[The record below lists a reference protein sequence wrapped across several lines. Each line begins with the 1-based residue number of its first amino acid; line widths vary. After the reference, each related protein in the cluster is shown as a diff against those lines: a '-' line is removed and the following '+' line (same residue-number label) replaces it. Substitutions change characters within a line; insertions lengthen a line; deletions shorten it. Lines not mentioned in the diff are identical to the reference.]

1 MIKFSLRCAQGH
13 DFESWFQSG
22 DAYDALRA
30 RGLVTCAVCN
40 STSVEKN
47 LMAPSIAKAADKNGP
62 KSTAADQMAE
72 KIQRLRAEIE
82 ANSDYVGDRFASEA
96 RAMYLGDTPGRPI
109 HGEAKPEEAKALI
122 EDGVPVL
129 PLPFVPSRKTN

>member
-47 LMAPSIAKAADKNGP
+47 LMAPSIAKAADRNDP